1 MFWEKKEKEKGL
13 PDLPRPPVRST
24 LPQGYPSMQEEE
36 DDDEIHNLPAFPDSP
51 MQRGFSQS
59 AIKDAVANEDIK
71 DEIPEYKPSHSKYNL
86 VEMEEWNAQNRITQS
101 PPPASRRENKPIFVR
116 IDKFQLARNSLD
128 TVKVKLTEIEDL
140 LKTIR
145 DVKTKED
152 AELSSWESEM
162 ENIKSRVQ
170 SVLNDIF
177 ERAEA

>member
-13 PDLPRPPVRST
+13 PDLPRPPTRTT
-24 LPQGYPSMQEEE
+24 LPQGYPPMHEEE
-36 DDDEIHNLPAFPDSP
+36 DDKIHGLPAFPDSP

-59 AIKDAVANEDIK
+59 AIKDAVANEDIR
-71 DEIPEYKPSHSKYNL
+71 DELPDFKQAPKYNL
-86 VEMEEWNAQNRITQS
+86 VEMEEWNAQNRIAQPTPS
-101 PPPASRRENKPIFVR
+101 ARRENKPIFVR
-116 IDKFQLARNSLD
+116 VDKFQLARNSLE
-128 TVKVKLTEIEDL
+128 TVKVKLSEIEDL